1 MCTHFRLI
9 SFAFLHIAIYQMA
22 TFLPPST
29 SWILPP
35 SALPT
40 LPSILDNTCSS
51 VSVEKLKRR
60 KTCRFIEE
68 AAKRLKLPQLA
79 AATAMVFFH
88 RFFTKQSFGE
98 FDRFEVAV
106 AALFLST
113 KVEVS
118 DREME
123 RWSDGA
129 MERSSEMDK
138 AFLRFGDSLLVR
150 SCGGKDLAI
159 GSVAINSTNYYTS
172 KSHQLTQF
180 VFALNSF
187 SHLLRSAQETP
198 RKLVVVVETC
208 WQLKN
213 ASSRG
218 STVLT
223 AAGQPQTKP
232 EPTQSQKTVEI
243 NVLKEKVLLLEV
255 SERVS
260 E

>member
-1 MCTHFRLI
+1 M
-9 SFAFLHIAIYQMA
+9 
-22 TFLPPST
+22 
-29 SWILPP
+29 
-35 SALPT
+35 
-40 LPSILDNTCSS
+40 
-51 VSVEKLKRR
+51 
-60 KTCRFIEE
+60 
-68 AAKRLKLPQLA
+68 
-79 AATAMVFFH
+79 
-88 RFFTKQSFGE
+88 
-98 FDRFEVAV
+98 
-106 AALFLST
+106 
-113 KVEVS
+113 
-118 DREME
+118 
-123 RWSDGA
+123 
-129 MERSSEMDK
+129 
-138 AFLRFGDSLLVR
+138 LVR

>member
-1 MCTHFRLI
+1 
-9 SFAFLHIAIYQMA
+9 MA

-129 MERSSEMDK
+129 IERN
-138 AFLRFGDSLLVR
+138 G
-150 SCGGKDLAI
+150 
-159 GSVAINSTNYYTS
+159 
-172 KSHQLTQF
+172 
-180 VFALNSF
+180 
-187 SHLLRSAQETP
+187 
-198 RKLVVVVETC
+198 
-208 WQLKN
+208 
-213 ASSRG
+213 
-218 STVLT
+218 
-223 AAGQPQTKP
+223 
-232 EPTQSQKTVEI
+232 
-243 NVLKEKVLLLEV
+243 
-255 SERVS
+255 
-260 E
+260 